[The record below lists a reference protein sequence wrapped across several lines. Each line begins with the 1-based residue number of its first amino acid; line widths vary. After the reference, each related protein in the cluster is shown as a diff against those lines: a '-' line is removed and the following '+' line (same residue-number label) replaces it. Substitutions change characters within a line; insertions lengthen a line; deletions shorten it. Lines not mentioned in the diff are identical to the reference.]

1 MSSKTSKETTAS
13 KIIMKGKKGGER
25 ENGEQDMGREK
36 LECKQ
41 TKKMSSLSM
50 LGLSIFSLAFHFL
63 LSPSQLPT
71 IKEGLLEHLIV
82 GLLRM
87 LYDRRFWTHMM

>member
-1 MSSKTSKETTAS
+1 
-13 KIIMKGKKGGER
+13 MKGKKGES
-25 ENGEQDMGREK
+25 EKMEKKIMGREK